1 MFPNPLTWLAG
12 KLAAPV
18 LAAIGIAAVIVAG
31 VQTVRLDGVHLFGW
45 TIHEGAL
52 DREAANL
59 KSAQDWEGKANQ
71 FKTGLDTCNDSVT
84 ALADQT
90 KAIQADLD
98 GKWKALLPTLS
109 KMNAD
114 AAHILALKPKQG
126 QSQCDFAFD
135 VLTGRAK

>member
-1 MFPNPLTWLAG
+1 MFNPFTWLAG
-12 KLAAPV
+12 KLAGPV
-18 LAAIGIAAVIVAG
+18 LAAIGIAAIIVAG

-59 KSAQDWEGKANQ
+59 KSAQDWEGKATSY
-71 FKTGLDTCNDSVT
+71 KSGLDTCNASVT
-84 ALADQT
+84 ALADRTAALQKDMDT
-90 KAIQADLD
+90 RWDAIR
-98 GKWKALLPTLS
+98 PTLS
-109 KMNAD
+109 QMNAN